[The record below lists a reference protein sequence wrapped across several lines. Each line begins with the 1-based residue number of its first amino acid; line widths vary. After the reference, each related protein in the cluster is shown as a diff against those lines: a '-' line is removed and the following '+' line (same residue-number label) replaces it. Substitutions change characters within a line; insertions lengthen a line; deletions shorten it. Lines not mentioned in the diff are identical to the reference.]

1 MDNILT
7 AVLNVLGVFVLIAVG
22 AFLIVFLSD
31 LLISI
36 IDRKNGIFFKRKEG
50 KEATKLI
57 EKSLQQEDLLTND
70 EDLKLEFEKKP
81 EQKSGVD
88 MIAAQK
94 EQEMLASKL
103 SAKPEESKVVSLDEE
118 RLNNL
123 EKTAKVTP
131 EPLDLN
137 FDEIEEK
144 PDTKTESSEQEPETE
159 DELEKMYMD
168 LIGKINSEASAKSDE
183 EDDDEDDEVDNEQSE
198 NKADEEDEEEDED
211 EDEEDVEEDE
221 EVEVQTETHHEED
234 DEKVKELEQRL
245 KELNSLLSIER
256 ENAMQAVKK
265 NEELQQELSKKADLP
280 LNCETMETLTSR
292 LEVLQTRLVDAEKNL
307 KANKK
312 EFIPLQKIKKTLE
325 SDKTK
330 LRRKEAIVAKQ
341 KVLLFGVNNYVAD
354 PEKQK
359 KLENDLDVL
368 DALRVSV
375 RHCEEVMEQN
385 EDRYPV
391 LEKTHNILVATVQ
404 DIKSDI
410 ESVQARIKAAQGK

>member
-81 EQKSGVD
+81 KQKSGVD

-103 SAKPEESKVVSLDEE
+103 SAKPEESKVVTLDEE
-118 RLNNL
+118 RSNNL

-183 EDDDEDDEVDNEQSE
+183 EDEEDD
-198 NKADEEDEEEDED
+198 
-211 EDEEDVEEDE
+211 EDE

-256 ENAMQAVKK
+256 ENAMQALKK
-265 NEELQQELSKKADLP
+265 NEELQQELTKKSDMP

>member
-183 EDDDEDDEVDNEQSE
+183 EDDDED
-198 NKADEEDEEEDED
+198 
-211 EDEEDVEEDE
+211 DEEDVEEDE

>member
-36 IDRKNGIFFKRKEG
+36 IDRKNGIFFKRKET
-50 KEATKLI
+50 KEETKTI

-94 EQEMLASKL
+94 EQEILASKL
-103 SAKPEESKVVSLDEE
+103 SAKPDESKVVTLDEE
-118 RLNNL
+118 RLSNL

-144 PDTKTESSEQEPETE
+144 PDEKTEPSEQEPETE

-183 EDDDEDDEVDNEQSE
+183 EDEEDDEVESEQKENDTSDEDDEYQ
-198 NKADEEDEEEDED
+198 DED
-211 EDEEDVEEDE
+211 DIDE
-221 EVEVQTETHHEED
+221 EVEVQTETHHEEN

-265 NEELQQELSKKADLP
+265 NEELQQELSKKPDLP
-280 LNCETMETLTSR
+280 LNCETIETLTNR
-292 LEVLQTRLVDAEKNL
+292 LEVLQARLVDAEKNL